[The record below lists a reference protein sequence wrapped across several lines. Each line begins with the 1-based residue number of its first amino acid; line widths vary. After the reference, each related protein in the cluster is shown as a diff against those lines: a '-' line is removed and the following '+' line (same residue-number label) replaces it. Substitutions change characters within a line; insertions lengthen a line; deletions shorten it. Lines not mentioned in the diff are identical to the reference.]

1 MLTIS
6 LSKQLSDRAAF
17 FVPTFKNFFMLKFFY
32 FVNPF
37 QNFGEFS
44 VISAL
49 RWNGRNIAYRLLK
62 NEEPSDSIG
71 IIIAVI
77 IDVNYWL
84 WKFIA

>member
-17 FVPTFKNFFMLKFFY
+17 LFPLSRIFLFLNFFILKFFY
-32 FVNPF
+32 FVSPF

-71 IIIAVI
+71 ITITVI
-77 IDVNYWL
+77 IDVNY
-84 WKFIA
+84 